1 MLRRVGGLL
10 ADGTRED
17 WVSPLREIERAA
29 LDRAKAG
36 DLDMSAP
43 DGVERL
49 RALLAD
55 EANQWRQQFRRG
67 QRPQDIADP
76 DGAVER
82 ALRNLTGYGPLQ
94 PLLDDPDVWEIM
106 VNGPSSIFTKR
117 HSGPGGYHHEVFHDD
132 DHVVRVLTKILDE
145 ASRSH
150 RKLDPAEGLQD
161 AQLDTGARLH
171 IVHSDIGRDGHL
183 LVNIRK
189 FSGLAHHSLHELVG
203 RDMLDSVTAR
213 FLTACVRSGLS
224 VLIAGAPGSGKT
236 TMLGCLAAEL
246 DPALRV
252 VVAEE
257 VFETD
262 IAMPNVAHMQTRPAR
277 ADRKE
282 VDLRRLVSGFLRM
295 APDVAIVG
303 EVRDQEALP
312 LLLTLSSGVQGFTT
326 IHAGS
331 ARQALSRLRFIC
343 QLAETGSELTVSAL
357 SALVSEA
364 VDVVV
369 HCSRGRDGDIR
380 VTEVLAVE
388 DLQVAAGTVAFTT
401 TTLFARP
408 RLSDQLRWSGNLP
421 VRAARALELHGFEVR
436 SLVGA
441 H

>member
-1 MLRRVGGLL
+1 MVSGAVTNEAAG
-10 ADGTRED
+10 D
-17 WVSPLREIERAA
+17 WTSPLREIERAVQE
-29 LDRAKAG
+29 RAKEA
-36 DLDMSAP
+36 DIDMSEPRAR
-43 DGVERL
+43 ERL
-49 RALLAD
+49 RRLLV
-55 EANQWRQQFRRG
+55 EEVSRWRAEFRRG
-67 QRPQDIADP
+67 RRPVDIADP

-82 ALRNLTGYGPLQ
+82 GLRNLAGYGPLE
-94 PLLDDPDVWEIM
+94 PLLADPDVWEIM
-106 VNGPSSIFTKR
+106 VNGPAAIFTKR
-117 HSGPGGYHHEVFHDD
+117 HGGTGGYHNEVFHDD
-132 DHVVRVLTKILDE
+132 DHVIRVLTKILDD

-161 AQLDTGARLH
+161 AQLDNGARLH

-189 FSGLAHHSLHELVG
+189 FSGVARRSLRELVSLE
-203 RDMLDSVTAR
+203 MLDQATAR
-213 FLTACVRSGLS
+213 FLAACVRSGLS

-236 TMLGCLAAEL
+236 TLLGCLAAEV

-262 IAMPNVAHMQTRPAR
+262 VPLPNVAHMQTRPAR
-277 ADRKE
+277 SDRKE
-282 VDLRRLVSGFLRM
+282 VDLRRLVAGFLRM

-326 IHAGS
+326 IHSGS

-343 QLAETGSELTVSAL
+343 QLAETGSDLTVSAL
-357 SALVSEA
+357 SSLVSEA
-364 VDVVV
+364 IDVVV
-369 HCSRGRDGDIR
+369 HCARQNGVIR

-401 TTLFARP
+401 TSLFVRP
-408 RLSDQLRWSGNLP
+408 RFTDVLRWSGNLP
-421 VRAARALELHGFEVR
+421 VRAARALELHGYDIR
-436 SLVGA
+436 SLVSQEA
-441 H
+441 LA